1 MTRVLRVCG
10 KAVLSALSAF
20 GASQL
25 ALVLGLGPAVAT
37 LACMVAFLSNFSM
50 IDGFA
55 DQASSNDGPTSTSP

>member
-1 MTRVLRVCG
+1 MTRVMRVCG

-37 LACMVAFLSNFSM
+37 LACFVAFFSNLSM

-55 DQASSNDGPTSTSP
+55 DRASSHDGRTSTPP

>member
-1 MTRVLRVCG
+1 MTRVMRVCG
-10 KAVLSALSAF
+10 RAILSALSAF

-25 ALVLGLGPAVAT
+25 ALVLGVGPAVAT

-55 DQASSNDGPTSTSP
+55 NQASSDDARTSTPP